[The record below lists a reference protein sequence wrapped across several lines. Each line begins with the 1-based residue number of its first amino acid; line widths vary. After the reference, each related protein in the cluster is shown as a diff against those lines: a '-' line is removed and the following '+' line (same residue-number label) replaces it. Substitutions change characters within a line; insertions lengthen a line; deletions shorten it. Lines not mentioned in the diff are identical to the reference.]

1 MSNNDVI
8 LKAKDLI
15 KQQKER
21 DKRRHD
27 TFNKIYK
34 KIEKRISIA
43 SIGNSYFTMYE
54 IPEFIL
60 GIPLY
65 NIIEAVNYIKDKLI
79 YNGFT
84 VEYYKPN
91 ILLISWLPKHT

>member
-21 DKRRHD
+21 DKRKHD

-65 NIIEAVNYIKDKLI
+65 NIIEAVSYIKVKLTH
-79 YNGFT
+79 NGFT

-91 ILLISWLPKHT
+91 ILLISWLPTQN